1 MGGGERILNKEGRR
15 VSKGNQGKGKKGKGK
30 GEIVEAERHWS
41 R

>member
-30 GEIVEAERHWS
+30 GET
-41 R
+41 